1 MPFKTEPVASERR
14 NKALI
19 SLRMAVCSQLGK
31 FFYVQGRPNF
41 SSDGSVTYCLV
52 RYQHRYSD
60 FWFVGEFIRKN
71 SNSTR
76 SVHAEEMVLRDIVMT
91 ELNENW

>member
-1 MPFKTEPVASERR
+1 MPIKAEPVARERR
-14 NKALI
+14 NKAL
-19 SLRMAVCSQLGK
+19 LYLLMAVCSQLGK
-31 FFYVQGRPNF
+31 FFYVQGRPDF
-41 SSDGSVTYCLV
+41 SSGGCVTYCLV
-52 RYQHRYSD
+52 KYQHRYSD
-60 FWFVGEFIRKN
+60 FWFVGDFIRKN